1 MLKKLRSVLSR
12 FSDPG
17 ADRSIIRFWVSSVHS
32 KRLAVAW
39 EKLMRETK
47 KC

>member
-12 FSDPG
+12 RSDPG
-17 ADRSIIRFWVSSVHS
+17 ADRRIIRFWVSSVHS

-47 KC
+47 K